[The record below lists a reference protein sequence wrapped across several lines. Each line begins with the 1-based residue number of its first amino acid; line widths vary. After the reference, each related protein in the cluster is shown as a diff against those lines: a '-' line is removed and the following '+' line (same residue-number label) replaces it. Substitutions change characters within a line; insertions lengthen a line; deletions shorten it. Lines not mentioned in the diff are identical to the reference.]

1 MSGIESAGYFKA
13 RSDPARVSKRVVL
26 QNWSLV
32 KVFFNDLAV
41 SPVPRRNTVLRKG
54 RNIPSKHIF
63 RNRLYFPEVSHAFDS
78 RPSKLFLIG
87 SLSLSMSVTE
97 TVLQICYACTF
108 AIVF

>member
-13 RSDPARVSKRVVL
+13 RSDPARVSKRVVLQNTL

-54 RNIPSKHIF
+54 RNIPSRHIF
-63 RNRLYFPEVSHAFDS
+63 
-78 RPSKLFLIG
+78 
-87 SLSLSMSVTE
+87 VTDFISQKCPTPL
-97 TVLQICYACTF
+97 TVDHLNF
-108 AIVF
+108 S